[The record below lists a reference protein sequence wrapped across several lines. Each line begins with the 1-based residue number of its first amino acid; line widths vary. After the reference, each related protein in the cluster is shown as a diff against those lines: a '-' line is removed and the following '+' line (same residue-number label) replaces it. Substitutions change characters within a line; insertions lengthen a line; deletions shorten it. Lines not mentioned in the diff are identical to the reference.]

1 MKPLPL
7 IIIAIVFFFASCGEK
22 NVEQG
27 VKSPN
32 NSLRLN
38 VELKDG
44 VLYYDLK
51 KGDTT
56 VIAPSKAGGFVMK
69 NQPSL
74 NGNFKIIK
82 TDTLEFSEVWQP
94 LWGEQKNIENTY
106 NELKVY
112 METTDQPLRKLN
124 VIFRLFNDGL
134 GFRYEIPKQKN
145 MNEFA
150 IMEEQTQF
158 AMSGNHSSWWIPAYK
173 PERYEYLYKN
183 TPISEIDTV
192 HTPFTLKTAEGLYLY
207 IHEANLTDYASMTL
221 YYSPQNTLQSD
232 LYPWAD
238 GVKVY
243 GKTPFVSPWRT
254 IVVGKTP
261 GDLVASNIDLNLNEP
276 CAIENTSWI
285 KTGKYIGIWWEM
297 HIGKSTWASGEKHG
311 ANTKNVKKYMD
322 FAEKYGFNG
331 VLVEGWNI
339 TWDVEW
345 WKDGSKFRFTEPYPD
360 FNIEEITQY
369 GQKKNVS
376 LVGHHETGGAVENY
390 ESQLEDAF
398 IFYNKYGVKVVKT
411 GYVGSRMNGK
421 EWHHSQYGV
430 RHYRRVLELAA
441 KYNIMIVA
449 HETIKETGLR
459 RTFPN
464 YLSSEAARGQ
474 EYDAW
479 SADGGNPPNHTTII
493 PFTRLLAGPMDFTP
507 GVFEL
512 TLKDKPNN
520 QVNTTLA
527 KQLALYVI
535 IHSPMQMAADLPENY
550 LNQKAFQFI
559 LDVPVNWES
568 TQVLDSEIGEYVTV
582 VRKDINSDDWY
593 LGSITNENAREL
605 EIDLSFLSPE
615 KKYLAQIYADS
626 DESNYKTNPTA
637 HSISEMEV
645 TANQKLKL
653 AAGGGQAIRFKSL

>member
-1 MKPLPL
+1 
-7 IIIAIVFFFASCGEK
+7 
-22 NVEQG
+22 
-27 VKSPN
+27 
-32 NSLRLN
+32 
-38 VELKDG
+38 
-44 VLYYDLK
+44 
-51 KGDTT
+51 
-56 VIAPSKAGGFVMK
+56 
-69 NQPSL
+69 
-74 NGNFKIIK
+74 
-82 TDTLEFSEVWQP
+82 
-94 LWGEQKNIENTY
+94 
-106 NELKVY
+106 
-112 METTDQPLRKLN
+112 
-124 VIFRLFNDGL
+124 
-134 GFRYEIPKQKN
+134 
-145 MNEFA
+145 
-150 IMEEQTQF
+150 
-158 AMSGNHSSWWIPAYK
+158 
-173 PERYEYLYKN
+173 
-183 TPISEIDTV
+183 
-192 HTPFTLKTAEGLYLY
+192 
-207 IHEANLTDYASMTL
+207 
-221 YYSPQNTLQSD
+221 
-232 LYPWAD
+232 
-238 GVKVY
+238 
-243 GKTPFVSPWRT
+243 
-254 IVVGKTP
+254 
-261 GDLVASNIDLNLNEP
+261 
-276 CAIENTSWI
+276 
-285 KTGKYIGIWWEM
+285 
-297 HIGKSTWASGEKHG
+297 
-311 ANTKNVKKYMD
+311 
-322 FAEKYGFNG
+322 
-331 VLVEGWNI
+331 
-339 TWDVEW
+339 
-345 WKDGSKFRFTEPYPD
+345 
-360 FNIEEITQY
+360 
-369 GQKKNVS
+369 
-376 LVGHHETGGAVENY
+376 
-390 ESQLEDAF
+390 
-398 IFYNKYGVKVVKT
+398 
-411 GYVGSRMNGK
+411 
-421 EWHHSQYGV
+421 
-430 RHYRRVLELAA
+430 
-441 KYNIMIVA
+441 MIVA